1 MQKPARPYLRFVILG
16 LLFLI
21 LLCVLA
27 FFFLGAGAPSFDETT
42 VVPSNTDVPAT
53 TTASSTPPATAT
65 RTSLPTDTPTEMSDA
80 GDEPTELPPTN
91 TLPVVLT
98 VGVNSLL
105 TAEFHETAT
114 AAEAVPEDE
123 ETDVPATESDTGEAQ
138 NVDEPIIIADARLQ
152 IRDNVSGGIFGDGTI
167 SLYAPDVVTQNQ
179 TVRIELELNMANL
192 YITPT
197 PAGALTVFPAP
208 TRITATPRAF
218 NSLGTPLPTPTER
231 FPIHEESGIQFYRRM
246 GASLYCPPDSFSGCN
261 GEPQLSQAKIVTTTV
276 TLYSWLLNQRVDVS
290 GIQDMR
296 LELWIPETNLDG
308 SVEFVTQWEHPF
320 TIEIV
325 SESAAP
331 TLPLWV
337 VAGGFVIIVIIAGGI
352 GLFMTRR
359 KPQSKRFDPLN
370 TTKPKVFISYR
381 RQPSWSLARSV
392 AKFLEKRGADVFLDV
407 DDINEGRFAEMIQE
421 AVEQCDYFVPI
432 LAPTTLESTW
442 VRREIEAAIQLNKTI
457 VPLTTD
463 NFDFY
468 AANLPDN
475 LRELS
480 SHNAITVT
488 PEYFDEALE
497 RLATRFLKLG
507 EEK

>member
-1 MQKPARPYLRFVILG
+1 MQKPAHPYLRFVILG
-16 LLFLI
+16 LLFFT
-21 LLCVLA
+21 LLCVVV
-27 FFFLGAGAPSFDETT
+27 FFFLSMRAPLPDETAIP
-42 VVPSNTDVPAT
+42 PSMTRLPASA
-53 TTASSTPPATAT
+53 TAQLTGTSTPSPTP
-65 RTSLPTDTPTEMSDA
+65 LPTDTPQSEA
-80 GDEPTELPPTN
+80 GDEPTELPSVTN
-91 TLPVVLT
+91 TLPVFVT
-98 VGVNSLL
+98 AGVNPQA
-105 TAEFHETAT
+105 TADFIETAT
-114 AAEAVPEDE
+114 AAEAVPEVR
-123 ETDVPATESDTGEAQ
+123 ETEATATDTDTGQAQ
-138 NVDEPIIIADARLQ
+138 GVDEPLIIADARLQ

-179 TVRIELELNMANL
+179 TLRIELELNMANL

-231 FPIHEESGIQFYRRM
+231 FPIHEESGVQFYRRM

-276 TLYSWLLNQRVDVS
+276 TLYSWLLTQRADAT
-290 GIQDMR
+290 GIQNM
-296 LELWIPETNLDG
+296 LVELWIPETNLDG
-308 SVEFVTQWEHPF
+308 SVEIVTLWEHPF
-320 TIEIV
+320 TIEII
-325 SESAAP
+325 SDEPASTP
-331 TLPLWV
+331 PLWV
-337 VAGGFVIIVIIAGGI
+337 VAGGFVVIVLLAGGV
-352 GLFMTRR
+352 GFMMTRR

-370 TTKPKVFISYR
+370 KTKPKVFISYR

-392 AKFLEKRGADVFLDV
+392 ADYLEKRGADVFLDV

-442 VRREIEAAIQLNKTI
+442 VRREIEEAIKLNKTI

-468 AANLPDN
+468 AANLPEN

-488 PEYFDEALE
+488 PEYFEEALE

-507 EEK
+507 DEK